1 MVISKF
7 LRALAF
13 TLTIGIFVFLFSIP
27 SNLRAQ
33 SVEEVIKSLKGLS
46 PKERQEKLVEG
57 AKREGKVVFYAATRA
72 SQAKL
77 LLDSLMKRYPF
88 IKAVSYRAAGFRLVT
103 KILTEARAKLYEPDI
118 IEVSG
123 PTGYELIR
131 AGLVA
136 RYRSPESKYLRKEF
150 VDKDGLWTG
159 LMGIRV
165 AVGYNTTLVKKGE
178 APKSYHDLLDPKW
191 KGKVSI
197 DNQDSEVLLGFMD
210 AWGEEKAFAFF
221 KGLAKNQV
229 TIRRSRTLQSQLVVA
244 GEYHMAAFLHGS
256 TPAKMKRQG
265 APIEAVMFDPFI
277 SKVGA
282 TYLAKFS
289 RHPHAAILLYDYL
302 LSEEIQTNI
311 AVKFGRGSVRLGIK
325 GKYPELERERYQV
338 VNPSVSGP
346 RFRKINKIFNK
357 TFGITG

>member
-13 TLTIGIFVFLFSIP
+13 TLIIGIFVFLFSIP
-27 SNLRAQ
+27 SDLRAQ

-103 KILTEARAKLYEPDI
+103 KILTEARAKRYEPDI
-118 IEVSG
+118 VEVSG

-136 RYRSPESKYLRKEF
+136 KYRSPESKYLRKEF
-150 VDKDGLWTG
+150 VDKNGLWTG

-165 AVGYNTTLVKKGE
+165 AVGYNTTLVKK
-178 APKSYHDLLDPKW
+178 
-191 KGKVSI
+191 
-197 DNQDSEVLLGFMD
+197 
-210 AWGEEKAFAFF
+210 
-221 KGLAKNQV
+221 
-229 TIRRSRTLQSQLVVA
+229 
-244 GEYHMAAFLHGS
+244 
-256 TPAKMKRQG
+256 
-265 APIEAVMFDPFI
+265 
-277 SKVGA
+277 
-282 TYLAKFS
+282 
-289 RHPHAAILLYDYL
+289 
-302 LSEEIQTNI
+302 
-311 AVKFGRGSVRLGIK
+311 
-325 GKYPELERERYQV
+325 
-338 VNPSVSGP
+338 
-346 RFRKINKIFNK
+346 
-357 TFGITG
+357 